1 MKTRELGKSGLA
13 VSELGLGCMSLPTN
27 RNEVDDIV
35 AAALDAG
42 ITFFDTADLYE
53 GGANEEVV
61 GHAIHNRRGDIIL
74 ATKVGNKMNP
84 DGKTWHWDASKEHIM
99 EGVKES
105 LRRLS
110 TDYIDL
116 YQLHGGTMD
125 DNTDEVIEAFER
137 LKDEGIVRQYG
148 ISSIRPNVIQRF
160 LKTSS
165 AVSVMMQYNML
176 DRRPE
181 EWFSMIEE
189 HNASVIARGTLA
201 KGLLT
206 VEGEQRA
213 AHTDSFVNYKQPA
226 LSEAV
231 HNLTANATNLHAAAI
246 HFCLQK
252 DAVATTLIGAR
263 THDQLMDSVH
273 AYETTVS
280 DATLDELTNLLE
292 LHKYDQ
298 HRI

>member
-1 MKTRELGKSGLA
+1 MKTRELGKSGLS

-125 DNTDEVIEAFER
+125 DNADEVIEAFER
-137 LKDEGIVRQYG
+137 LKDEGVIRQYG

-160 LKTSS
+160 LKNSS

-181 EWFSMIEE
+181 EWFTMIDD

-213 AHTDSFVNYKQPA
+213 AQTDSFVNYEQPA
-226 LSEAV
+226 LGEAV
-231 HNLTANATNLHAAAI
+231 HNLTANKPNLHAAAI
-246 HFCLQK
+246 HFCLRN
-252 DAVATTLIGAR
+252 DTVATTLVGAR
-263 THDQLMDSVH
+263 THEQLMESVH
-273 AYETTVS
+273 AYETPVS
-280 DATLDELTNLLE
+280 DATLDALTNLLE

>member
-1 MKTRELGKSGLA
+1 MKTRKLGKSDLA
-13 VSELGLGCMSLPTN
+13 ISELGLGCMSLPTN

-53 GGANEEVV
+53 GGANEEGV
-61 GHAIHNRRGDIIL
+61 GHAIRNRRGDIIL

-84 DGKTWHWDASKEHIM
+84 DGKTWHWDASKEHII

-116 YQLHGGTMD
+116 YQLHGGTME
-125 DNTDEVIEAFER
+125 DNADEVIEAFER
-137 LKDEGIVRQYG
+137 LKDEGIIRQYG
-148 ISSIRPNVIQRF
+148 ISSIRPNVIQQF
-160 LKTSS
+160 LKNSS

-181 EWFSMIEE
+181 EWFSTVEE
-189 HNASVIARGTLA
+189 HDASVIVRGTLA

-206 VEGEQRA
+206 AESEKRA
-213 AHTDSFVNYKQPA
+213 AQTDSFVNYKQPA
-226 LSEAV
+226 LGEV
-231 HNLTANATNLHAAAI
+231 LHNLTAHTKKLHAAAI

-252 DAVATTLIGAR
+252 DVVATTLVGAR
-263 THDQLMDSVH
+263 THEQLMDSVY
-273 AYETTVS
+273 AYETDVS
-280 DATLDELTNLLE
+280 HVELDALTKHLE